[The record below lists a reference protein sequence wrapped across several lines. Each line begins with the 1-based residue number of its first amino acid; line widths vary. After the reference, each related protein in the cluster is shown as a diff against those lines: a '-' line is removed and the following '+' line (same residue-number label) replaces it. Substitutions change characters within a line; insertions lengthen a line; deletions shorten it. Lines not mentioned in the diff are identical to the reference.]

1 MGAECSTDPFCA
13 PKDGGV
19 FELRAAAFTAHEED
33 PADGPLGV
41 QRIAV
46 DHSKLH
52 LYAAGG
58 MSSGLDNRLS
68 GPDVRFEAQVFEYPN
83 EETSHRRRPL
93 SPEPMEQEA
102 SSEEADTARVREK
115 VQYKLAATGG
125 RDFMRVI
132 NVRA

>member
-83 EETSHRRRPL
+83 EE
-93 SPEPMEQEA
+93 A